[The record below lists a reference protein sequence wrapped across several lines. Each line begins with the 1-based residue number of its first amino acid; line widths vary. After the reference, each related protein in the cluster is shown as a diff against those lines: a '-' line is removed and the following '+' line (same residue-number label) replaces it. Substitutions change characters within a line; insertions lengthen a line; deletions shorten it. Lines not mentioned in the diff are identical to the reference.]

1 MPTDKSQHVKDGGT
15 EGQKK
20 LLFLTTLLSSLAS
33 VSLLDFLLCV
43 KEKQPFICL
52 SHY

>member
-1 MPTDKSQHVKDGGT
+1 MPRDKSQHVKDGGT

-20 LLFLTTLLSSLAS
+20 LMFLTTLLSSLAS
-33 VSLLDFLLCV
+33 VSLQISCCV
-43 KEKQPFICL
+43 KEKQTFICL